1 MYGIDFGTSNTVVS
15 IESDTGS
22 EVVDL
27 GGGEKVLPSLLY
39 FERDKPVTVGSAAIS
54 EYSAALERHRHSRDL
69 YKHFR
74 LFQALKLALKDEFF
88 KGSNIFGK
96 YWTGESLAA
105 LFLREVKRRADESC
119 GKVRN
124 SVVLGRPVRLA
135 GDPEKD
141 AAIQNR
147 FRDACSLAGFEEVHF
162 VKEPIA
168 AMASLI
174 GSVKGRTL
182 VFDFGGGTLDIT
194 VAGLSD
200 GGIDLLSSEG
210 ADLGGYVLDEDLSRD
225 RIIRHFGYGGHI
237 RTMTGKT
244 LEVPHWITN
253 QVASFYALP
262 LGDVVKAR
270 QVVRE
275 LMYDADR
282 KSELKGLIE
291 FLDRNLAFGL
301 FRMIDD
307 AKIALSSEDSAS
319 IAFDV
324 PPHISLHETVTRK
337 DFERIIG
344 KRVATAEALVLKAVA
359 DAGIEPGDVAHVV
372 RVGGS
377 SRVPIFVEMLERLFP
392 GKVREGEVYTSIS
405 AGLLKAHSLGFSG
418 D

>member
-1 MYGIDFGTSNTVVS
+1 
-15 IESDTGS
+15 
-22 EVVDL
+22 
-27 GGGEKVLPSLLY
+27 
-39 FERDKPVTVGSAAIS
+39 
-54 EYSAALERHRHSRDL
+54 
-69 YKHFR
+69 
-74 LFQALKLALKDEFF
+74 
-88 KGSNIFGK
+88 
-96 YWTGESLAA
+96 
-105 LFLREVKRRADESC
+105 
-119 GKVRN
+119 
-124 SVVLGRPVRLA
+124 
-135 GDPEKD
+135 
-141 AAIQNR
+141 
-147 FRDACSLAGFEEVHF
+147 
-162 VKEPIA
+162 
-168 AMASLI
+168 
-174 GSVKGRTL
+174 
-182 VFDFGGGTLDIT
+182 
-194 VAGLSD
+194 
-200 GGIDLLSSEG
+200 
-210 ADLGGYVLDEDLSRD
+210 
-225 RIIRHFGYGGHI
+225 RHFGYGGHI

-324 PPHISLHETVTRK
+324 PPHISLHETVTRE